1 MKYFEVK
8 FTLSPYST
16 DACDVLSAM
25 AGEVGF
31 ESFEETD
38 NGLLGY
44 VQQSPCGPDFLYSK
58 PLSKKRK
65 FKTFCFCNLSVPL

>member
-8 FTLSPYST
+8 FTLSPYSA

-31 ESFEETD
+31 E
-38 NGLLGY
+38 
-44 VQQSPCGPDFLYSK
+44 
-58 PLSKKRK
+58 
-65 FKTFCFCNLSVPL
+65 